1 MTEPQNRLAPGSMA
15 AELVRITQLRRASE
29 FVGQKALAEALDIQ
43 PRSLR
48 AKLDSDR
55 GVSDADLMVA
65 AAAVEARATAMLALS
80 NSIRE
85 RLA

>member
-1 MTEPQNRLAPGSMA
+1 MTEPQNRLTPGSMA

-55 GVSDADLMVA
+55 GVSDADLLVA
-65 AAAVEARATAMLALS
+65 AAAIEARATAMLTLS